1 MKMRW
6 CGKFLR
12 LAVLLLVAACGN
24 DSESDETVAV
34 RVTGS
39 DGAEHLAV
47 EAAVA
52 ESEAAR
58 REGLAGYD
66 ELDDDRGLLIV
77 LPVEGEVCI
86 TNSGVGFAIDAVFA
100 ADDGT
105 VVAVE
110 RNVPMG
116 DVTLRC
122 HVSTR
127 RILEVAA
134 GVASSVDAGDQLL
147 L

>member
-1 MKMRW
+1 MRR
-6 CGKFLR
+6 FAQLV
-12 LAVLLLVAACGN
+12 VLLVMTAVAGCGN
-24 DSESDETVAV
+24 DAASDERVAV
-34 RVTGS
+34 RVASS
-39 DGAEHLAV
+39 DGTEHLSVDAI
-47 EAAVA
+47 VA
-52 ESEAAR
+52 ESEAER
-58 REGLAGYD
+58 REGLTRYD
-66 ELDDDRGLLIV
+66 ELEDDHGLLIV

-122 HVSTR
+122 HMSTR

-134 GVASSVDAGDQLL
+134 GVAGSVDAGDQLVL
-147 L
+147 